1 MKVLSSLFF
10 RCGSWN
16 SGSVLHLRLYCLQCR
31 RPEFDPWVGKTPWRR
46 KWMATHSSIVAW
58 RISRTE
64 ETGRLQSM
72 GLQRTRHNWATNI
85 FFFFT
90 HPLMKMLLFLF
101 SRRGSRNS
109 GSLLCLRLLLEGNE
123 VEISAQVEF
132 QRLLS
137 SIMMLIIPCLL
148 QAWYS
153 ALCCNNSFI
162 PHNISRR
169 NGLLSP
175 SYRGKN

>member
-1 MKVLSSLFF
+1 MVLFLFS

-16 SGSVLHLRLYCLQCR
+16 SSSVLHLRLYCLQCR
-31 RPEFDPWVGKTPWRR
+31 RPEFDPWVGKSPWRR
-46 KWMATHSSIVAW
+46 KCMATHSSIIAW
-58 RISRTE
+58 RISWTE
-64 ETGRLQSM
+64 ETGGLKSM

-90 HPLMKMLLFLF
+90 HPQMKMLLFLF
-101 SRRGSRNS
+101 SRCGSWNS

-123 VEISAQVEF
+123 SEILTQVEF

-137 SIMMLIIPCLL
+137 PIMMLIILCLL

-153 ALCCNNSFI
+153 ALCCNNSQ
-162 PHNISRR
+162 R
-169 NGLLSP
+169 L
-175 SYRGKN
+175 